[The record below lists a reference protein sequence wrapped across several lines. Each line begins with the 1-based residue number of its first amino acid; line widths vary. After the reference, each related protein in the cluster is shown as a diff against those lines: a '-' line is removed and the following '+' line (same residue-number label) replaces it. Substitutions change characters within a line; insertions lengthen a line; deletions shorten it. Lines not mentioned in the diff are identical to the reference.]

1 MVSLKLRMQL
11 KQCGV
16 IKMNGNILSED
27 SKAKVHLIVEYIKQ
41 FSFCFE
47 QAEVMDNPYE
57 VLSHFGIFDE
67 LAFEEEE
74 ILVEELLG
82 LAEAF
87 EEREAVFWAECN
99 RLTSV

>member
-1 MVSLKLRMQL
+1 M
-11 KQCGV
+11 
-16 IKMNGNILSED
+16 NILSED

-47 QAEVMDNPYE
+47 EAEVLENPYQ
-57 VLSHFGIFDE
+57 VIGHFGVFDE
-67 LAFEEEE
+67 LSSDEENV
-74 ILVEELLG
+74 LVEELLK

-87 EEREAVFWAECN
+87 EEREAVFWAECT